1 MKAKDNGL
9 PQRCAEN
16 LLAIVRG
23 EVPYERIKGLDAS
36 SIDRPADVAEY
47 AIKTDAEYVLETYE
61 PRVSLNG
68 ITVQPSENGQYR
80 VTADIQEVN

>member
-1 MKAKDNGL
+1 MKAKDNGH

-47 AIKTDAEYVLETYE
+47 ALKTDAEYVLETYE

>member
-1 MKAKDNGL
+1 MKAKDNGH

>member
-1 MKAKDNGL
+1 MKAKDNGH

-36 SIDRPADVAEY
+36 SIDRPADVAGY

>member
-1 MKAKDNGL
+1 MKAKDNGH
-9 PQRCAEN
+9 PQQCAEN